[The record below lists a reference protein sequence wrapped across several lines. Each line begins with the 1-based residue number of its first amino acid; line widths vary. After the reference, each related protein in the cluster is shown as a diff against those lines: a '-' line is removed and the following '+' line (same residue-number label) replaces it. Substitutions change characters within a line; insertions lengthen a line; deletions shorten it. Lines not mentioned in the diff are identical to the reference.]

1 MAWRYELERED
12 LRSDRIEWNPIFP
25 FKPGAVLQLALT
37 ANVVTYALTGGQFG
51 YWKLFP
57 TEPPR
62 IVPPAWGEVRLANG
76 TIAYGLVPMASHAI
90 LRLEPA
96 KGGWRE
102 TSDERAAVDRGYN
115 RYLPAAGSLR
125 EREDALLF
133 RPLVVLGLVLDRWLR
148 EENWFG
154 ASQIAV
160 TSASSKSALGYA
172 LRHGDGP
179 PLLGL
184 TSARNR
190 DFVERTMVYDSVA
203 AHDELP
209 QLAAGTLILDLTGDP
224 SLIRGLSERNGDA
237 LRVVRIGATHAGASS
252 LNDDTVFFAPERI
265 GREIAL
271 NGLEVFERDRAA
283 AIAEFASRS
292 TDWFIREHVDG
303 PDAIVEAFR
312 DLLTGRV
319 SPERL
324 LIARPE
330 GAFE

>member
-1 MAWRYELERED
+1 M
-12 LRSDRIEWNPIFP
+12 
-25 FKPGAVLQLALT
+25 
-37 ANVVTYALTGGQFG
+37 
-51 YWKLFP
+51 
-57 TEPPR
+57 
-62 IVPPAWGEVRLANG
+62 
-76 TIAYGLVPMASHAI
+76 
-90 LRLEPA
+90 
-96 KGGWRE
+96 
-102 TSDERAAVDRGYN
+102 
-115 RYLPAAGSLR
+115 
-125 EREDALLF
+125 
-133 RPLVVLGLVLDRWLR
+133 LGLVLDRWLR

-209 QLAAGTLILDLTGDP
+209 QLAAGTLILDFTGDP

-237 LRVVRIGATHAGASS
+237 LRVVRIRATHAGAAS

>member
-160 TSASSKSALGYA
+160 TSASTA
-172 LRHGDGP
+172 
-179 PLLGL
+179 
-184 TSARNR
+184 
-190 DFVERTMVYDSVA
+190 
-203 AHDELP
+203 
-209 QLAAGTLILDLTGDP
+209 
-224 SLIRGLSERNGDA
+224 
-237 LRVVRIGATHAGASS
+237 
-252 LNDDTVFFAPERI
+252 
-265 GREIAL
+265 
-271 NGLEVFERDRAA
+271 
-283 AIAEFASRS
+283 
-292 TDWFIREHVDG
+292 
-303 PDAIVEAFR
+303 
-312 DLLTGRV
+312 
-319 SPERL
+319 
-324 LIARPE
+324 
-330 GAFE
+330 